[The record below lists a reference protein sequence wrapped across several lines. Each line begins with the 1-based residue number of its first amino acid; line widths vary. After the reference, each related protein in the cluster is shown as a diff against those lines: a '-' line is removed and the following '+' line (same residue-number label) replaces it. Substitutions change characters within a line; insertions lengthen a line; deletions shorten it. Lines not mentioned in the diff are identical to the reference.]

1 MPDLF
6 LQRDGDE
13 IMEWLLLGITRFL
26 RREEGV
32 TMVEYG
38 LIAALIAIVCIL
50 AITGLGTNLNT
61 AFVTICNAIAGA
73 VGGAG
78 C

>member
-50 AITGLGTNLNT
+50 AITGLGQNLNT
-61 AFVTICNAIAGA
+61 AFVAICNAIAGP